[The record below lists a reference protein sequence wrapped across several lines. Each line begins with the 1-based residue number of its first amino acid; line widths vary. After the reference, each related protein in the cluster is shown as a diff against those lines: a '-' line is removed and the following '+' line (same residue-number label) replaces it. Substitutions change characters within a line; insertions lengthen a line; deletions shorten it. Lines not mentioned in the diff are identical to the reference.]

1 MPRKPVSLWLWI
13 VYRLDDLGV
22 KIMQEVEY
30 DCLIQL
36 LETILKDI
44 DISQKAYLRLRQ
56 LRDVM
61 HECPD
66 HAERSHRIDGLIDD
80 LMLTA
85 SGQYSLYRPSMRRRY

>member
-1 MPRKPVSLWLWI
+1 MRDI
-13 VYRLDDLGV
+13 
-22 KIMQEVEY
+22 EY

-36 LETILKDI
+36 LETMLKDM
-44 DISQKAYLRLRQ
+44 DVSPDAYLRLRQ

-85 SGQYSLYRPSMRRRY
+85 SGQYTLYQPTREKRY